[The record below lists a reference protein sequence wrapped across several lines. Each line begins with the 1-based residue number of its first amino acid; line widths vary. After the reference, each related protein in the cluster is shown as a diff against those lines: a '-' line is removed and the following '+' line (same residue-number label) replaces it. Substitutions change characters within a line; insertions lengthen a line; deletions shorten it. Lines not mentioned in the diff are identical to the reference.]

1 MLSAAFALALLAQAN
16 PIERDA
22 YGVPHVVANS
32 LEEAFYSAG
41 FAVAEDR
48 LWQMENS
55 RRLAR
60 GKMAEVF
67 GKAMLDS
74 DKEVI
79 RMGYTDGELQAQ
91 LDKLSPKV
99 RTAYREYAR
108 GVNAFIDD
116 ATRKDELPKG
126 YEANGFRPEPWTEL
140 DSAAITIR
148 LFQMFGRGGAGE
160 VRNLA
165 LFTYLN
171 TQPVKPKVF
180 DVVDDFL
187 WFQEPSSPTTVLAE
201 DDAGNGGRPQFVIP
215 DRLQTQKALDALP
228 KFALFD
234 LLPGLRLLQHE
245 DSDMLAAMVS
255 APFKT
260 GSYAVVVGKN
270 RSATGW
276 PLLLGAPQMGFTA
289 PSIVHEISIT
299 FPGFSVVGMDV
310 PGVPGVAIGHTDKIA
325 WTVTS
330 GIADTDDIYSFKD
343 GGSSYAFGNE
353 QEPFESAFVPIK
365 VKGEEDQK
373 IERKRT
379 IWGPV
384 VITSPSASAV
394 LVRRS
399 SYWGREM
406 ESAETFFELATAS
419 TADEIEKAAD
429 KATMTFNLFYAVNT
443 GDIGYRY
450 LGLVPVRPAGADP
463 RFPIVASPANDW
475 KGFIPVSQMPRV
487 RNPKGG
493 LITNWNNKP
502 VSWWPNYD
510 TPAWGRIFRV
520 DALNNTLP
528 SRQVGIPDL
537 ETAAWSIARTDPSF
551 RFFKP
556 HLHKALVDAKLEG
569 LEDEARAYLLAFD
582 GRNFEGSPGA
592 SLYAQWVIALREELF
607 MRHVGTLLAPE
618 TFRQAIQP
626 SLILNAIEGRTKFD
640 YLAGRKPEEVG
651 LSGFKK
657 AVERMKPRDVDPAL
671 WGYRPGVIQF
681 PGESPVPYSDRGTYI
696 QIVEARRTPR
706 GRNVLPPGV
715 SEDGP
720 HAKDQIPLS
729 RAWTYKPMRF
739 RG

>member
-1 MLSAAFALALLAQAN
+1 MLSAALVLTLLVQAN

-22 YGVPHVVANS
+22 YGVPHIVAKS
-32 LEEAFYSAG
+32 LEEAFYNAG

-67 GKAMLDS
+67 GKSMVDS
-74 DKEVI
+74 DKETV
-79 RMGYTDGELQAQ
+79 RMGYTDAELQAQ
-91 LDKLSPKV
+91 LDKMSPKL
-99 RTAYREYAR
+99 RTAYREYVR
-108 GVNAFIDD
+108 GVNAYIDD

-126 YEANGFRPEPWTEL
+126 YAENDFRPEPWTEL
-140 DSAAITIR
+140 DSAAITVR
-148 LFQMFGRGGAGE
+148 LFQLFGRGGAGE

-165 LFTYLN
+165 LLTYLQ
-171 TQPVKPKVF
+171 TQPVKAKTL
-180 DVVDDFL
+180 DVIDDFL
-187 WFQEPSSPTTVLAE
+187 WLQEPSSPTTVLPE
-201 DDAGNGGRPQFVIP
+201 DEDGNGTRPQFP
-215 DRLQTQKALDALP
+215 SPARMDTEKQLTGLP
-228 KFALFD
+228 KYALFD

-245 DSDMLAAMVS
+245 DADMLAEMVS
-255 APFKT
+255 APFKA

-289 PSIVHEISIT
+289 PSIVHEMSIS
-299 FPGFSVVGMDV
+299 FPGFAVVGMDV
-310 PGVPGVAIGHTDKIA
+310 PGVPGIAIGHTDKIA

-343 GGSSYAFGNE
+343 EGSAYVFGND
-353 QEPFESAFVPIK
+353 QKAFETSYVPIK
-365 VKGEEDQK
+365 VKGEIDVK
-373 IERKRT
+373 VERKRT

-384 VITSPSASAV
+384 VITSPSAKGV

-399 SYWGREM
+399 SYWGREL
-406 ESAETFFELATAS
+406 ESAETFMELASAS
-419 TADEIEKAAD
+419 TADDVEKAAD
-429 KATMTFNLFYAVNT
+429 KATMTFNLFYAVIT

-450 LGLVPVRPAGADP
+450 LGLVPLRPVGIDP
-463 RFPIVASPANDW
+463 RFPLSASAATDW
-475 KGFIPVSQMPRV
+475 QGFIPSSQMPRV

-502 VSWWPNYD
+502 AAWWPNYD

-520 DALNNTLP
+520 DALNGSLP
-528 SRQVGIPDL
+528 AGPLGVADL
-537 ETAAWSIARTDPSF
+537 ETSAWTIARVDPSF

-556 HLHKALVDAKLEG
+556 HLQKALKDSKLEG
-569 LEDEARAYLLAFD
+569 IENEAKAYLLAFD

-592 SLYAQWVIALREELF
+592 SLFAQWLIALREELF
-607 MRHVGTLLAPE
+607 TRHVGTLLSPE
-618 TFRQAIQP
+618 TFRLAIQP
-626 SLILNAIEGRTKFD
+626 SLILNALEVKTKFN
-640 YLAGRKPEEVG
+640 YLADRKADEVVVAA
-651 LSGFKK
+651 FKK
-657 AVERMKPRDVDPAL
+657 AVERQKTRDADPAL
-671 WGYRPGVIQF
+671 WGFRPGVIQF
-681 PGESPVPYSDRGTYI
+681 PGEAPIPYSDRGTYM
-696 QIVEARRTPR
+696 QIVEVRHTPR

-715 SEDGP
+715 SEDGA